1 MSNTFGVSDNQFIK
15 TYRLDRASALDLID
29 ELIGLNVELNPPY
42 CSGIPFAL
50 IFLAVLNFF
59 SHGCYHTPTSM
70 NRFFPMS
77 QSSVSRS
84 LKSVTDELNKLGGKY
99 IKFPKNREEI
109 ASAKL
114 DFMVKLQ
121 MPGIIGALDGCHI
134 ALFHPPAVSNG
145 YLYFNRKRFY
155 SINTLFVCD
164 ANLRISYV
172 NANFPGSVHDS
183 AVWSTSEINSVI
195 LLYC

>member
-1 MSNTFGVSDNQFIK
+1 MSNPFGVSDNQFIK
-15 TYRLDRASALDLID
+15 TYRLERDSPLDLID

-50 IFLAVLNFF
+50 KFLAVLNFF
-59 SHGCYHTPTSM
+59 SHGCYQTPTSM

-84 LKSVTDELNKLGGKY
+84 LKTVTDELNKLGGKY
-99 IKFPKNREEI
+99 IKFSKNREEI

-134 ALFHPPAVSNG
+134 ALFQPPAVSNG
-145 YLYFNRKRFY
+145 YLYFNRCEFSRIRSRFCSLEY
-155 SINTLFVCD
+155 F
-164 ANLRISYV
+164 
-172 NANFPGSVHDS
+172 
-183 AVWSTSEINSVI
+183 
-195 LLYC
+195 